1 MIEWS
6 ERSPEERALLN
17 PAFNANILWHAATG
31 YAEVNSEGLS
41 YEETFLVLPFILH
54 RPTRETLPRAVA
66 TSLAVWLDQ
75 NPLARGRISSRAR
88 MMVDYTKEALI
99 FAGMH
104 KFIAIDSGKV
114 LADSTWKRTVNRTL
128 RDSSDEVR
136 HCATRASF
144 VGKWFANTG
153 SPTTVLALMGVKP

>member
-1 MIEWS
+1 MIDWS

-17 PAFNANILWHAATG
+17 PAFSSNILWHAAMG
-31 YAEVNSEGLS
+31 YSEVNPTGLS
-41 YEETFLVLPFILH
+41 YEESFLVLPFILH
-54 RPTRETLPRAVA
+54 RPTRDTLPRSVT

-88 MMVDYTKEALI
+88 MMVEFTKEALI

-104 KFIAIDSGKV
+104 RFISFESGKV
-114 LADSTWKRTVNRTL
+114 MADRTWQRTVNRTM
-128 RDSSDEVR
+128 RTSSDEVQR
-136 HCATRASF
+136 CAKRATF
-144 VGKWFANTG
+144 LGKWFAGTG